1 MACHHHSRSNY
12 IQLSAAPALD
22 RLEVFEVFYYLH
34 HFHIVS
40 RLASRCRGFKT
51 GQKYYYKSV
60 CAAGFI
66 FLQPQKIKK
75 KRRKKK
81 KKEFETRA
89 MKRSVKHRTAG
100 FGSLY
105 RLCQLLVSTT
115 MPSSTLSP
123 LG

>member
-1 MACHHHSRSNY
+1 MRRGFH
-12 IQLSAAPALD
+12 LSATP
-22 RLEVFEVFYYLH
+22 ENKEEEE
-34 HFHIVS
+34 
-40 RLASRCRGFKT
+40 
-51 GQKYYYKSV
+51 
-60 CAAGFI
+60 
-66 FLQPQKIKK
+66 KK
-75 KRRKKK
+75 E